1 MEPVN
6 LAAGDVLIHEGT
18 TGDRFYAIA
27 DGRLQIT
34 VGGAPADVKVRG
46 DGIGEIALLYD
57 LPRTATVTAESAATV
72 FGLDRSAFLA
82 AVAGHAYT
90 AEAAAAVADDRLNQ
104 DRRRQ

>member
-46 DGIGEIALLYD
+46 DGIGEIALSPL
-57 LPRTATVTAESAATV
+57 T
-72 FGLDRSAFLA
+72 
-82 AVAGHAYT
+82 
-90 AEAAAAVADDRLNQ
+90 
-104 DRRRQ
+104 